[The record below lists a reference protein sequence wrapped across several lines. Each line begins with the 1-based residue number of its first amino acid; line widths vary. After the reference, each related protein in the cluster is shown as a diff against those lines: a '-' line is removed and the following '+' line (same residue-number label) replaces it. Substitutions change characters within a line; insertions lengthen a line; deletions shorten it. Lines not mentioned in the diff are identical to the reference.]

1 VIAALRS
8 YWLGLSRRERT
19 LSAAGIGI
27 VLCAAAFLVAVEPAW
42 KTRARLRAELPELR
56 EQAAELA
63 ALAQEAERLRE
74 HLEARPGTAELKNAI
89 GQSLSRAGLQD
100 ASIAVVGEGQWT
112 VRAQAV
118 PAGQWLGWLEQVA
131 RELRLRVGS
140 ARIARSDG
148 VGLIDVEA
156 TLNAFPKR

>member
-19 LSAAGIGI
+19 LSGAGIGI

-42 KTRARLRAELPELR
+42 ETRARLRTELPELR
-56 EQAAELA
+56 EQTAELT

-74 HLEARPGTAELKNAI
+74 HLEARPRAAELKDAI
-89 GQSLSRAGLQD
+89 GQSLSRAGLD
-100 ASIAVVGEGQWT
+100 SASIAVGGEAQWT

-148 VGLIDVEA
+148 VGLVDVEA

>member
-1 VIAALRS
+1 MAALRS
-8 YWLGLSRRERT
+8 YWFGLSRRERT
-19 LSAAGIGI
+19 LSGAAIAI
-27 VLCAAAFLVAVEPAW
+27 VLCVAAFLVAVEPAW
-42 KTRARLRAELPELR
+42 KTRARLRAELPDLR

-63 ALAQEAERLRE
+63 ALAQEAARLQE
-74 HLEARPGTAELKNAI
+74 QLEARPGAAELGDAI
-89 GQSLSRAGLQD
+89 AQSLTRAGLED
-100 ASIAVVGEGQWT
+100 ASIAVVGEEQWT

-131 RELRLRVGS
+131 RALRRRVGS
-140 ARIARSDG
+140 ARIARNDS

>member
-1 VIAALRS
+1 MIAALRS

-19 LSAAGIGI
+19 LSGAGIGI

-42 KTRARLRAELPELR
+42 KTQARLRTELPELR

-74 HLEARPGTAELKNAI
+74 HLEARPGTAELKDAI
-89 GQSLSRAGLQD
+89 GQSLSRAGLEA
-100 ASIAVVGEGQWT
+100 ASVAVVGEGQWT

-140 ARIARSDG
+140 ARIARGDA
-148 VGLIDVEA
+148 VGLIDVEV

>member
-19 LSAAGIGI
+19 LSGAGIGI

-42 KTRARLRAELPELR
+42 KTQARLRAELPELR

-74 HLEARPGTAELKNAI
+74 HLEARPGTAELKDAI
-89 GQSLSRAGLQD
+89 GQSLSRAGLED
-100 ASIAVVGEGQWT
+100 ASIAVVGEGQWI

-148 VGLIDVEA
+148 VGLIDVEVS
-156 TLNAFPKR
+156 LNAFPKR